1 MEDILVVGIAGGTG
15 SGKTTFTQ
23 ALALHLGD
31 DVSVTTMT
39 HDDYYR
45 AHDDLEY
52 DERALLNYDHPDAF
66 ETDLMVRHLASLKR
80 GEAIDVPVYDFTVH
94 NRSNKTRRVEPA
106 RVVLVEGIMIFHAQ
120 ELRDL
125 MDIKVFVDADADV
138 RILRRA
144 LRDMNERARSL
155 ESVVSQYLATVKP
168 MHEQF
173 VEPTKQYADIIVPG
187 TSTGTVAV
195 DMLASYIREFVRGA

>member
-23 ALALHLGD
+23 ALALQLGD
-31 DVSVTTMT
+31 DISVTTMT

-45 AHDDLEY
+45 AHDELTY
-52 DERALLNYDHPDAF
+52 DERTLLNYDHPDAF
-66 ETDLMVRHLASLKR
+66 ETDLMVLHLAALKR
-80 GEAIDVPVYDFTVH
+80 GEAIDVPIYDFTVH
-94 NRSNKTRRVEPA
+94 NRSNKTRRVEPS
-106 RVVLVEGIMIFHAQ
+106 RVVLVEGIMIFHTQ

-155 ESVVSQYLATVKP
+155 DSVVSQYLTTVKP

-187 TSTGTVAV
+187 TSEGTVAV